1 MELDLGCWW
10 GMGSVLLI
18 MVPYFLS
25 PEREREREREREEE
39 RRKRQTKVQ
48 IDQRERKKD

>member
-10 GMGSVLLI
+10 GMGI

-25 PEREREREREREEE
+25 PEREREREEE